1 MAASLLISGTDTDSG
16 KTVVTSALIAY
27 WQRYCWAYRLGV
39 CKPVQSGVGDREF
52 YSKLFKLDQSPE
64 ALNPLWYK
72 TPVAPPLAAAIEGKR
87 VDLAYAWKM
96 YSQLANNR
104 DWTLV
109 EGAGGLGSP
118 VSEELTV
125 ADIAYQW
132 RLPVLLVVPVK
143 LGAISAAVANVALA
157 EQKKL
162 KLRGIVLCCTQPC
175 TQVQLDSWAPIDMI
189 ESLTQVPV
197 LGITPYLKHVRDVEM
212 LSDVGAQFDLEQ
224 IMPKPFWA
232 SH

>member
-1 MAASLLISGTDTDSG
+1 MASLLISGTDTDSG
-16 KTVVTSALIAY
+16 KTVVTAALIAY

-52 YSKLFKLDQSPE
+52 YSKLFKLDQSLE
-64 ALNPLWYK
+64 ELNPLWYK
-72 TPVAPPLAAAIEGKR
+72 TPVAPPLAAAIEGQS

-96 YSQLANNR
+96 YSQLANGR

-118 VSEELTV
+118 VTEELTV

-143 LGAISAAVANVALA
+143 LGSISAAVANVALA

-162 KLRGIVLCCTQPC
+162 KLKGIVLCCTEPR
-175 TQVQLDSWAPIDMI
+175 TQSQLDSWTPIEMI
-189 ESLTQVPV
+189 ESLTRVPV
-197 LGITPYLKHVRDVEM
+197 LGVMPYLRHVRDVDV
-212 LSDVGAQFDLEQ
+212 LSDMAAQMDLEQ

-232 SH
+232 